1 MSQVSATGL
10 HRGRQGQG
18 HAGRGGCWGIFS
30 LIFGANALV
39 EFAFVVRPGK
49 SCVSIL
55 LVSDFNFVCSVF
67 IAYCCCKAPTA
78 TATLT
83 TATAALAAAAT
94 SIGGIFTKAAAV
106 ASLLIHFA
114 AAATASAPQQLF

>member
-1 MSQVSATGL
+1 M
-10 HRGRQGQG
+10 
-18 HAGRGGCWGIFS
+18 
-30 LIFGANALV
+30 IFGANALV

-78 TATLT
+78 TPT
-83 TATAALAAAAT
+83 TATALAAAAT